1 MATLGKRLILILG
14 ITMSLGACQEEF
26 GPQSVN
32 GAEVVPDSTLAI
44 IVNEGNFQW
53 GNASLGQF
61 NPEDGIYQDGIF
73 RQANAQPLG
82 DVIQE
87 AHKIGDRY
95 YLVMN
100 GSNEL
105 VICNTDWTELKSS
118 PGLGAPKNLW
128 FWQGSLWMSDLY
140 KPRLQEFDLD
150 GSLIANKSLGR
161 IPSFLC
167 HWHNQLILVYP
178 SQLESFAAPNVA
190 PQELMRFNN
199 QVKAILNFQESLF
212 IALDNGVLYSWS
224 HPDSSLSFVDS
235 VSILDGALSSASG
248 QKGFFSYD
256 GDSLYHHQKS
266 NNFKSK
272 SLININCENF
282 YGLDFHSESNSL
294 YLFDARAFVAPHKVW
309 RIDTDNAQVLNE
321 FEAGA
326 LPKGLLRK
334 WSN

>member
-1 MATLGKRLILILG
+1 MATLGKRLILLMLMVI
-14 ITMSLGACQEEF
+14 SLGACQKEF

-32 GAEVVPDSTLAI
+32 GSEVVPDSTLAI

-61 NPEDGIYQDGIF
+61 NPEEGIYQDGLF

-105 VICNTDWTELKSS
+105 VICNADWTELKSS

-140 KPRLQEFDLD
+140 QPKLQELDLD
-150 GSLIANKSLGR
+150 GNLISNKSLSG
-161 IPSFLC
+161 IPNSLC
-167 HWHNQLILVYP
+167 SWRNQLLLVYP
-178 SQLESFAAPNVA
+178 SQLESIVAPNAV
-190 PQELMRFNN
+190 PQELIRFNDN
-199 QVKAILNFQESLF
+199 VRAVLNYQENLF
-212 IALDNGVLYSWS
+212 IALDNGALYSWS
-224 HPDSSLSFVDS
+224 HPDSNLSFVDS
-235 VSILDGALSSASG
+235 VNILNGALSSADG

-256 GDSLYHHQKS
+256 GDSLYHHQKT
-266 NNFKSK
+266 NHFKAKGIVRLS
-272 SLININCENF
+272 CENF
-282 YGLDFHSESNSL
+282 YGLDFHAESKSL
-294 YLFDARAFVAPHKVW
+294 YLFDARAFVAPHKAW
-309 RIDTDNAQVLNE
+309 RINPFNAQVLNE

-326 LPKGLLRK
+326 LPNGLLRK
-334 WSN
+334 W

>member
-1 MATLGKRLILILG
+1 MATLGKRLILLMLMLI
-14 ITMSLGACQEEF
+14 SLGACQKEF

-32 GAEVVPDSTLAI
+32 GSEVVPDSTLAI

-61 NPEDGIYQDGIF
+61 DPEEGIYQDGLF

-105 VICNTDWTELKSS
+105 VICNADWTELKSS

-140 KPRLQEFDLD
+140 KPKLQELDLD
-150 GSLIANKSLGR
+150 GNLIAHKNLNGIPNSLCSWR
-161 IPSFLC
+161 
-167 HWHNQLILVYP
+167 NQLLLVYP
-178 SQLESFAAPNVA
+178 SQVESIVAPNAV
-190 PQELMRFNN
+190 PQELIRFNDN
-199 QVKAILNFQESLF
+199 VRAVLNYQENLF

-235 VSILDGALSSASG
+235 VKILDGALCSAGG
-248 QKGFFSYD
+248 QNGFFSYD
-256 GDSLYHHQKS
+256 GDSLYHHQKT
-266 NNFKSK
+266 NHFKAK
-272 SLININCENF
+272 GIVRLNCENF
-282 YGLDFHSESNSL
+282 YGLDFHAESKSL

-309 RIDTDNAQVLNE
+309 RINPFNAQVLNE
-321 FEAGA
+321 FEASA
-326 LPKGLLRK
+326 LPNGLLRK
-334 WSN
+334 W